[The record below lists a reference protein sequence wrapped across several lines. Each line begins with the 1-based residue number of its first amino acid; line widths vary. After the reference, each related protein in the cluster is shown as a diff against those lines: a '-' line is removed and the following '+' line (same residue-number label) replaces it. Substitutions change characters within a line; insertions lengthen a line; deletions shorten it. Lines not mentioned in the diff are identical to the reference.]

1 MKYLVTDP
9 CYIIPN
15 KDWDK
20 FVDDIYSGNKL
31 DTSGVLPYKIEGVGK
46 IIAMENTANG
56 DGSTLVTDHLG
67 ELQIVGVDAGL
78 VCIAIVSNT
87 FKNKKIGALS
97 NDKTEA
103 EYWYLQALQI

>member
-31 DTSGVLPYKIEGVGK
+31 DTSEVLPYKIEGVGSH
-46 IIAMENTANG
+46 EPLRRTTN
-56 DGSTLVTDHLG
+56 SW
-67 ELQIVGVDAGL
+67 
-78 VCIAIVSNT
+78 C
-87 FKNKKIGALS
+87 
-97 NDKTEA
+97 
-103 EYWYLQALQI
+103 